1 MCAHAVRV
9 ALKSIPGV
17 DTVNVS
23 LSKGEAS
30 VTFTPGNTVR
40 YEQLEHAIEKNGF
53 AMKGSSIV
61 ADGTIETAGKGFDLN
76 ISGSNDRLRLE
87 SAATNTPTLAAL
99 TGDKVE
105 VTGDVPE
112 AAKGKHTD
120 LLRYTS
126 VVAR

>member
-1 MCAHAVRV
+1 M

-17 DTVNVS
+17 ESVNVS

-53 AMKGSSIV
+53 AMKGASIE
-61 ADGTIETAGKGFDLN
+61 ADGTIEFTARGFELN

-87 SAATNTPTLAAL
+87 PAATNTPSLAA
-99 TGDKVE
+99 GDKVE

-112 AAKGKHTD
+112 TEKGKHAD

-126 VVAR
+126 VVTR

>member
-1 MCAHAVRV
+1 M

-17 DTVNVS
+17 DSVNVS
-23 LSKGEAS
+23 LSKGEAT
-30 VTFTPGNTVR
+30 VTLIPGNSVR

-61 ADGTIETAGKGFDLN
+61 ADGSIESAPTGLALN
-76 ISGSNDRLRLE
+76 ISGSHDRLRLE
-87 SAATNTPTLAAL
+87 SAAPNVPPITLVAGA
-99 TGDKVE
+99 KVE
-105 VTGDVPE
+105 VAGNVPE
-112 AAKGKHTD
+112 VEKGKHAD

>member
-61 ADGTIETAGKGFDLN
+61 ADGTIESAGNGFDLN
-76 ISGSNDRLRLE
+76 VSGSNDRLRLE
-87 SAATNTPTLAAL
+87 SAATNGPSLASLA
-99 TGDKVE
+99 GAKVE

-112 AAKGKHTD
+112 AAKGKRAD

-126 VVAR
+126 LVAR